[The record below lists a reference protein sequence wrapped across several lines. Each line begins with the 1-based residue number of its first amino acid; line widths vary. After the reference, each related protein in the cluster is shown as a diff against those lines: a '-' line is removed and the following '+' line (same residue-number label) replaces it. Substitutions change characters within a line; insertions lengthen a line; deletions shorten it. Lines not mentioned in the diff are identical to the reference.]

1 MGWWDFMGFWC
12 SKFSELWAMMG
23 HDVHWV
29 SIRSLVFISRFP
41 ARVDWLQPLFLG
53 CERPWQNAACQ
64 CEKALGA
71 PAYGHPTYNG
81 NPIMAYKKKNF
92 SPCHICW
99 KNSMEMHMP
108 HLQILH
114 LLFILCVC
122 VIRLNKT
129 LHINRLSMTVLWLTT
144 SFTQSGTTSVPG
156 HLETWLLFGDA
167 QQFSKFI
174 LLTPKF

>member
-1 MGWWDFMGFWC
+1 MMFIEFPLDPWFSYRVSQLGLIGSSLCFWAV
-12 SKFSELWAMMG
+12 KDLGKLQHANAKKLWGLRLM
-23 HDVHWV
+23 V
-29 SIRSLVFISRFP
+29 I
-41 ARVDWLQPLFLG
+41 Q
-53 CERPWQNAACQ
+53 
-64 CEKALGA
+64 
-71 PAYGHPTYNG
+71 
-81 NPIMAYKKKNF
+81 PIMGIQSWHTKRKTFRPVTSAGKTRW
-92 SPCHICW
+92 ICTCPISW
-99 KNSMEMHMP
+99 FYTCC
-108 HLQILH
+108 
-114 LLFILCVC
+114 LFCVC